1 MARARAG
8 DHAAGPRKPCTP
20 INWLEELDKRA
31 SELPAESVWFKDSE
45 LLFQRCRRFIMAR
58 FPELPRLFPAQVLC
72 DELSR
77 GEKRIRSSDHAERIL
92 RDLKPGQRNQ
102 LAGLLLDVI
111 EALEVYARHT
121 HSSKS
126 VSELAAE
133 RNRRK
138 RMLLRKVSK
147 IRRELERLVK
157 YAEDIN
163 PLLSLEYVHA
173 AKRCLK
179 SLANL
184 EGNSHDDEFYCSLR
198 SEYPTLE
205 DPRQLGM
212 VELYCFFRYECR
224 CSGPDSEVR
233 VAMLANDFLASPL
246 KYIPKYNGTESQ
258 GCPAVRIAV
267 SRIRPRT
274 TN

>member
-1 MARARAG
+1 MAARG
-8 DHAAGPRKPCTP
+8 RNRTIESKPSSPC
-20 INWLEELDKRA
+20 NWLEELEKIVR
-31 SELPAESVWFKDSE
+31 ELPAGSDWFDDSR
-45 LLFQRCRRFIMAR
+45 LSPQRCRRFVMTR
-58 FPELPRLFPAQVLC
+58 FPELPRPFPDQVLR

-77 GEKRIRSSDHAERIL
+77 GEKLIRNSDHAERIL
-92 RDLKPGQRNQ
+92 RDLKPGQRSQ

-111 EALEVYARHT
+111 ETLEVYDRHRD
-121 HSSKS
+121 SSKS
-126 VSELAAE
+126 VSKLAAE

-138 RMLLRKVSK
+138 RMLLRKVSN
-147 IRRELERLVK
+147 IRRELERLLK
-157 YAEDIN
+157 YAKDLN

-184 EGNSHDDEFYCSLR
+184 KENPSDDEFYRSLK

-224 CSGPDSEVR
+224 RSGPDSEVR

-246 KYIPKYNGTESQ
+246 KYIPEYNGTESQ

-267 SRIRPRT
+267 SRFRLRT